1 MTQSPNQYEHTLR
14 EDMIRLGVTAVI
26 TIIFLTAAT
35 MLQARTGFM
44 NALIVLPQESV
55 ETTRGEAGGSPS
67 TTPLAAPA
75 AQLE

>member
-26 TIIFLTAAT
+26 TIIFLAAAT

-44 NALIVLPQESV
+44 NRLIVLPQESV
-55 ETTRGEAGGSPS
+55 DTTTGVDEGSPP